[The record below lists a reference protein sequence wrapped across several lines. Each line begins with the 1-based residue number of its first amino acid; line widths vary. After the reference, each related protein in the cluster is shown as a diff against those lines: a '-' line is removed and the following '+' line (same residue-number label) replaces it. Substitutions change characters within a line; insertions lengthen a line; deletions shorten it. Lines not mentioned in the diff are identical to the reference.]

1 MRFESPVWLWLLAVA
16 AGLVVAYLLMQRRRS
31 RYAVRFAALPMLE
44 KIAPRRPG
52 WRRHLPAAAFLAA
65 LVVLTLAIARPV
77 ADVRVPRERAT
88 VIVALDVSVSMEA
101 TDVAPDRARVAKD
114 AAAAF
119 IENLPDQFNVGL
131 VTFAGSATVASSPS
145 RDHQAAIAA
154 VRGAELSGGT
164 AIGEAVYAGLD
175 AVERAD
181 AALRQSQNQGQNQ
194 NQGEGQEQNQD
205 PPPARIVLLSDG
217 HNTMGRSPT
226 AAAEAATEAGVPVST
241 IAYGTQEGT
250 IDIDGQQVP
259 VPVDVEALD
268 RLAQDT
274 GGTSY
279 TAETDTELRGV
290 YEDLESSIGWTV
302 EERDITTMVA
312 GVALGVALLAGI
324 GSLLWFA
331 RLP

>member
-1 MRFESPVWLWLLAVA
+1 MRFESPVWLWLLVVA
-16 AGLVVAYLLMQRRRS
+16 AGLVVAYLVMQRRRS
-31 RYAVRFAALPMLE
+31 RYAVRFATLPMLA
-44 KIAPRRPG
+44 KVAPKRPG

-101 TDVAPDRARVAKD
+101 TDVAPDRARVAKE

-145 RDHQAAIAA
+145 RDHQAGIAA

-164 AIGEAVYAGLD
+164 AIGEAVFAGLD
-175 AVERAD
+175 AVSRVD
-181 AALRQSQNQGQNQ
+181 AQAQA
-194 NQGEGQEQNQD
+194 GED

-241 IAYGTQEGT
+241 IAYGTQDGT
-250 IDIDGQQVP
+250 IEIDGQQVP
-259 VPVDVEALD
+259 VPVDADALG
-268 RLAQDT
+268 RLAQNT
-274 GGTSY
+274 GGRSY

-290 YEDLESSIGWTV
+290 YDDLESSIGWTV
-302 EERDITTMVA
+302 EERDITTLVA
-312 GVALGVALLAGI
+312 GVSLAVALLAGI
-324 GSLLWFA
+324 GSLLWFS

>member
-1 MRFESPVWLWLLAVA
+1 MRFESPAWLWLLVVA
-16 AGLVVAYLLMQRRRS
+16 AGLVVAYLIMQRRRS
-31 RYAVRFAALPMLE
+31 RYAVRFATLPMLS
-44 KIAPRRPG
+44 KVAPKRPG
-52 WRRHLPAAAFLAA
+52 WRRHVPAAAFLAA

-77 ADVRVPRERAT
+77 TDVRVPRERAT

-101 TDVAPDRARVAKD
+101 TDVAPDRISVARQ

-119 IENLPDQFNVGL
+119 IESLPDQFNVGL
-131 VTFAGSATVASSPS
+131 VTFAGSANLASPPS

-154 VRGAELSGGT
+154 VQSADLSGGT
-164 AIGEAVYAGLD
+164 AIGEAVFTSLDSLARLDQQAG
-175 AVERAD
+175 E
-181 AALRQSQNQGQNQ
+181 
-194 NQGEGQEQNQD
+194 D

-217 HNTMGRSPT
+217 HNTMGRSPASAIT
-226 AAAEAATEAGVPVST
+226 AATEADVPVST

-250 IDIDGQQVP
+250 IDIDGQPVP
-259 VPVDVEALD
+259 VPVDVDALD
-268 RLAQDT
+268 QLAQDT

-302 EERDITTMVA
+302 EEREITTMVA
-312 GVALGVALLAGI
+312 GVALAVALLAGV
-324 GSLLWFA
+324 GSLLWFS

>member
-1 MRFESPVWLWLLAVA
+1 MRFESPAWLWLLVVA
-16 AGLVVAYLLMQRRRS
+16 AGLVVAYLIMQRRRS
-31 RYAVRFAALPMLE
+31 RYAVRFATLPMLS
-44 KIAPRRPG
+44 KVAPKRPG
-52 WRRHLPAAAFLAA
+52 WRRHVPAAAFLTA

-77 ADVRVPRERAT
+77 TDVQVPRERAT

-131 VTFAGSATVASSPS
+131 VTFAGTATIASSPS

-154 VRGAELSGGT
+154 VRGADLSGGT
-164 AIGEAVYAGLD
+164 AIGEAVFASLD
-175 AVERAD
+175 AVSRVD
-181 AALRQSQNQGQNQ
+181 AQA
-194 NQGEGQEQNQD
+194 GED

-226 AAAEAATEAGVPVST
+226 AAATAANEAGVPVST

-250 IDIDGQQVP
+250 IEIDGQQVP

-268 RLAQDT
+268 QLAQDT

-290 YEDLESSIGWTV
+290 YDDLESSIGWTV
-302 EERDITTMVA
+302 EEREITTMVA
-312 GVALGVALLAGI
+312 GVALAVALLAGI
-324 GSLLWFA
+324 GSLLWFS

>member
-1 MRFESPVWLWLLAVA
+1 MGMAKGRPMRFESPVWLWLLVVA
-16 AGLVVAYLLMQRRRS
+16 AGLVVAYLVMQRRRA
-31 RYAVRFAALPMLE
+31 RYAVRFATLPMLAT
-44 KIAPRRPG
+44 IAPKRPG

-101 TDVAPDRARVAKD
+101 TDVAPDRARVAKE

-119 IENLPDQFNVGL
+119 IESLPDQFNVGL

-154 VRGAELSGGT
+154 VRGAELAGGT
-164 AIGEAVYAGLD
+164 AIGEAVFAGLD
-175 AVERAD
+175 AVSRVDPQA
-181 AALRQSQNQGQNQ
+181 
-194 NQGEGQEQNQD
+194 GED

-241 IAYGTQEGT
+241 IAYGTRDGT

-259 VPVDVEALD
+259 VPVDVDALD
-268 RLAQDT
+268 QLAQDT
-274 GGTSY
+274 GGSSY

-290 YEDLESSIGWTV
+290 YDDLESSIGWTT
-302 EERDITTMVA
+302 EQRDITTMVA

-324 GSLLWFA
+324 GSLLWFS